1 MKYLRRFNAL
11 DTLFDDR
18 LSFFRDFDTQAVE
31 VQESIQGMLTSA
43 SRNRVQPAE
52 TFYDRPR
59 RLVRAVLASIVL
71 LDCTRF
77 PSSVLSLR

>member
-1 MKYLRRFNAL
+1 MRRAAL
-11 DTLFDDR
+11 NTLFDESV
-18 LSFFRDFDTQAVE
+18 SFFQNSDAQAVE

-59 RLVRAVLASIVL
+59 RLVRAILASIVL
-71 LDCTRF
+71 LDYTRL